1 MNMQPM
7 LQQAQRM
14 KRELEKAQ
22 NQLKETEFTV
32 TKGGAVTVVVYGSKK
47 IKSITIDKD
56 AFEADNKEMIEDL
69 IAVSINELNEQ
80 IDKAEAEINERI
92 TGSAGGFG
100 F

>member
-1 MNMQPM
+1 MNMQQM

-56 AFEADNKEMIEDL
+56 AFEVDNKEMIEDL

>member
-1 MNMQPM
+1 MNMQQM